1 VYRYQVTEAT
11 SVALARVAELRERLD
26 AQGPLPRIWKGR
38 TRRDLEAEATA
49 ASTMLEGVAAT
60 VDETRRILAGDRP
73 VGVDAA
79 DADLVAGYRDAMHL
93 VLARADA
100 SAFAWRSELLVAVH
114 HRVLAGAHSKG
125 AGRLRDGQSWLT
137 NRASGDRVYLP
148 PPAAAVPTL
157 VEELCAWTNAG
168 AEPAAIQAA
177 IVHVSLAGI
186 HPFKDGTGRT
196 ARLAASLAMYR
207 GGYRMPQFTSLE
219 EWWGRH
225 ADSYYRAFDCLGG
238 EWDPQA
244 DVSAFVEAHV
254 SAQATQVEALS
265 LRNATER
272 ALWTVLEDIAVH
284 DLRLHERA
292 THGLYDAFFARDVT
306 NRYYRGVA
314 DVSGVTASHD
324 LGKLVASG
332 LLQSRGAGRSAHYIA
347 TPDLCQR
354 VVSTAELDSGW
365 LAAGDSAEE
374 SRDLASAGMA
384 ARLHGSASG

>member
-1 VYRYQVTEAT
+1 MYPYRLTDAT
-11 SVALARVAELRERLD
+11 SDALARIAELRERLD

-49 ASTMLEGVAAT
+49 ASTMLEGIAVT
-60 VDETRRILAGDRP
+60 VDEARRILAGDRP
-73 VGVDAA
+73 VGVSAA

-100 SAFAWRSELLVAVH
+100 SGFSWHSELLVAVH
-114 HRVLAGAHSKG
+114 HRVLAGSHSKG
-125 AGRLRDGQSWLT
+125 AGRLRDGQNWLT

-168 AEPAAIQAA
+168 DEPAAIQAA

-186 HPFKDGTGRT
+186 HPFKDGNGRT
-196 ARLAASLAMYR
+196 ARIAASLAMYR

-225 ADSYYRAFDCLGG
+225 ADSYYRAFDCLGS

-265 LRNATER
+265 LRSATER

-306 NRYYRGVA
+306 NRYYRSVA
-314 DVSGVTASHD
+314 DVSGVTAVHD
-324 LGKLVASG
+324 LGKLAASG
-332 LLQSRGAGRSAHYIA
+332 LLQSRGAGRSAHYIS
-347 TPDLCQR
+347 TPDLYRR

-374 SRDLASAGMA
+374 SRDLAFAGMA
-384 ARLHGSASG
+384 ARLHGSAKG